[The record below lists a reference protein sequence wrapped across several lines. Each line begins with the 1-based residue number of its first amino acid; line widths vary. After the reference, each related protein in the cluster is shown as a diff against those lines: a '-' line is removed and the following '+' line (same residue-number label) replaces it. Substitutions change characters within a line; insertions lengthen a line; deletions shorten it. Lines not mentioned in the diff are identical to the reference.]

1 MYIFHENPEIIS
13 EKHFNKISS
22 QINASIEEFK
32 KSRKQPNVVLPNKV
46 IKRKFA
52 KDGEIFDL
60 ENMQGIL
67 EMPD

>member
-1 MYIFHENPEIIS
+1 MEFHENTDIIS
-13 EKHFNKISS
+13 EKLFNRILS
-22 QINASIEEFK
+22 QINASIEEFTK
-32 KSRKQPNVVLPNKV
+32 FRKQPNVILPNKV